1 MLRRMATF
9 LQLHFNKKKLRKCLS
24 FRGWGHKEKW
34 TQLIQITGRIFQSP
48 DQLHSVELQ
57 IILINAL
64 MHFFN
69 WVFLWKNLWLSGES
83 NPLRN
88 FEALISPE
96 EPYTPIGH
104 ENLTKSVYKSTRAVT
119 TKNKYGKYGFDL

>member
-1 MLRRMATF
+1 MNTAHPNYGPNISVPGPVTF
-9 LQLHFNKKKLRKCLS
+9 SWASNNLNKCFNAFFQLSISLKK
-24 FRGWGHKEKW
+24 FMV
-34 TQLIQITGRIFQSP
+34 IT
-48 DQLHSVELQ
+48 D
-57 IILINAL
+57 N
-64 MHFFN
+64 
-69 WVFLWKNLWLSGES
+69 LSGES